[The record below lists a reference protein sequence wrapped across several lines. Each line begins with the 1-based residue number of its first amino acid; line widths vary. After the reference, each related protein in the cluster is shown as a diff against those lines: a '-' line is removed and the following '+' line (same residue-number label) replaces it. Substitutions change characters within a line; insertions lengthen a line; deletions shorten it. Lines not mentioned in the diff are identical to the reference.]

1 MEEADKEREQLVASH
16 AAGLEQL
23 LALQA
28 DRLQS
33 RQQAFL
39 AELQVCQSL
48 QLNMLELNEA
58 VIGKSPTQ
66 ASPTNRLLAA
76 PDLVVSRWDFVFKRL
91 ASLWVS
97 SPSFTLSCPP
107 PAGHAFHI

>member
-1 MEEADKEREQLVASH
+1 MIAIACLTYTYIGQGLEAEVEEADKEREQLVASH

-39 AELQVCQSL
+39 AELQVCQY
-48 QLNMLELNEA
+48 
-58 VIGKSPTQ
+58 
-66 ASPTNRLLAA
+66 
-76 PDLVVSRWDFVFKRL
+76 
-91 ASLWVS
+91 
-97 SPSFTLSCPP
+97 
-107 PAGHAFHI
+107 FH